1 MTRAVKDYLSGIND
15 YIFLPGL
22 QREFVWSPPQIA
34 NLFDSL
40 IRDYPVGIL
49 TEWNVRSSNVENFNA
64 YRFLGQYIASKGHPP
79 YEVSDAGFTRHND
92 PMPESASPEVLVI
105 DGQQRLNSLYIGVC
119 GSIAQ
124 YRGGRGYP
132 RDELENWERKKLC
145 IDLFGHPD
153 FNEVSARGDYKFE
166 FRRVEGFGKEPATGY
181 EQNGE
186 NHHLWMPVGALWEDG
201 LVNQGQARD
210 TVGEYIEAAPMP
222 VDESTRLD
230 LREIASTVVR
240 DLRSGVLTT
249 NLKNDSVDHPQTDIP
264 EIFQRLNMEGSDPKP
279 YQIFMSRLMSYWPYA
294 EEEDLQINP
303 REQVEKWIDEFCRE
317 FPEYEQHI
325 SRDLFMRYSSY
336 LIKRDLAG
344 DDLRRF
350 SEDDMDLL
358 REKWLNG
365 SPAPTYGRFEWFRSR
380 LADAFKTIIDAGLRP
395 KVMSNMPIVAVLGV
409 FYYYNPDAEVD
420 TENKNA
426 FFRFIAQCLLLHESY
441 SVFTIGSARSWMR
454 YLHDRQGEY
463 EVFPGDELLAHENL
477 NPSREDIRLV
487 VENAHYTGEPG
498 QPVFTNKNV
507 AAILGLLDDAYT
519 THSTRDIGDYDVDH
533 IFPRDKSNEVKEA
546 VGEEVD
552 LDRIGNLQLL
562 YRPLNREEKQETWP
576 TEWFDTV
583 SDAEAEE
590 LKRVNQYP
598 EVSLEPHAAKEFIK
612 TREERLIDHL
622 DERYV
627 K

>member
-1 MTRAVKDYLSGIND
+1 MSRSVKDYLTGIND

-40 IRDYPVGIL
+40 IRDYPIGIL

-79 YEVSDAGFTRHND
+79 YEVNDAGFTRHND
-92 PMPESASPEVLVI
+92 PMPEGTSPEVLVI

-119 GSIAQ
+119 GAIAQ
-124 YRGGRGYP
+124 YRGGSGYP
-132 RDELENWERKKLC
+132 RDELENWERKQLC

-153 FNEVSARGDYKFE
+153 FNDADVRGDYEFQ
-166 FRRVEGFGKEPATGY
+166 FRRVDGFGKDAETGY
-181 EQNGE
+181 EENNGT
-186 NHHLWMPVGALWEDG
+186 HHLWMPVGALWDDG
-201 LVNQGQARD
+201 LVNQGEARD
-210 TVGEYIEAAPMP
+210 IVSEYIGDAAMP
-222 VDESTRLD
+222 VDESTRLT

-240 DLRSGVLTT
+240 DLRSEVLTAD
-249 NLKNDSVDHPQTDIP
+249 LKNDSVDHAQTDIP

-294 EEEDLQINP
+294 EDEELRINP
-303 REQVEKWIDEFCRE
+303 REQVEQWINEFCRQ
-317 FPEYEQHI
+317 FPEYEQQM

-350 SEDDMDLL
+350 SEGDMDVL
-358 REKWLNG
+358 REKWLDG
-365 SPAPTYGRFEWFRSR
+365 SPVPTFGQFEWFRSR
-380 LADAFKTIIDAGLRP
+380 LADAFETIIDAGIRP

-409 FYYYNPDAEVD
+409 FYYYNPDAEVNN
-420 TENKNA
+420 ENRNA
-426 FFRFIAQCLLLHESY
+426 FFRFIAQCLLLHQSY
-441 SVFTIGSARSWMR
+441 SVFTIGNARSWMR
-454 YLHDRQGEY
+454 YLHDQQDEY

-507 AAILGLLDDAYT
+507 AAILGLLDEAYT

-533 IFPRDKSNEVKEA
+533 IFPRDKAEEIEET
-546 VGEEVD
+546 VGHEVD

-562 YRPLNREEKQETWP
+562 HHPLNREDKREMWP
-576 TEWFDTV
+576 EEWFDTIG
-583 SDAEAEE
+583 DAEVEE

-598 EVSLEPHAAKEFIK
+598 DVSLNPSNVEEFIEA
-612 TREERLIDHL
+612 REEQLIDHL
-622 DERYV
+622 DENYV